1 VALTVRATLA
11 STAVAIFTWRGGGE
25 FSITAV
31 AD

>member
-11 STAVAIFTWRGGGE
+11 STALVTFTWRGGGE